1 MPATFSL
8 DLRQRVVAAVDA
20 GDATHAQVAVRFAV
34 SLGWVRKLLGQR
46 RRVGHVEPLGHRGG
60 APRRLDERA
69 IEAVLAAVA
78 AQPDIALEELRLRLR
93 RRERVRVSVPTLY
106 RVIEALGL
114 PRKKRRS
121 SPARP
126 IEGRAACL
134 PRSAC
139 ARIDSGRRVG

>member
-1 MPATFSL
+1 MPATYSL
-8 DLRQRVVAAVDA
+8 ELRRRVVAAADE
-20 GDATHAQVAVRFAV
+20 GSATQEQVAVRFSV

-69 IEAVLAAVA
+69 IEAVRAAVTR
-78 AQPDIALEELRLRLR
+78 QPDIALEELRLRLR
-93 RRERVRVSVPTLY
+93 RSERVRVSVPTLY

-121 SPARP
+121 LPAKP
-126 IEGRAACL
+126 TKKNAVL
-134 PRSAC
+134 C
-139 ARIDSGRRVG
+139 ARA

>member
-1 MPATFSL
+1 MPATYSL
-8 DLRQRVVAAVDA
+8 DLRRRVVAAVDA
-20 GDATHAQVAVRFAV
+20 SDATQAQVAARFSV

-69 IEAVLAAVA
+69 VEAVRAAVTL
-78 AQPDIALEELRLRLR
+78 QPDIALEELRLRLR

-106 RVIEALGL
+106 RVVEALGL

-121 SPARP
+121 SPAKP
-126 IEGRAACL
+126 TKKNAAPSVRA
-134 PRSAC
+134 
-139 ARIDSGRRVG
+139 

>member
-1 MPATFSL
+1 MPATYSL
-8 DLRQRVVAAVDA
+8 DLWRRVVAAVDV
-20 GDATHAQVAVRFAV
+20 GDATHEQVAARFSV

-69 IEAVLAAVA
+69 VEAVRAAVTL
-78 AQPDIALEELRLRLR
+78 QPDITLVELRLRLR

-106 RVIEALGL
+106 RVIETLGL

-121 SPARP
+121 SPAKP
-126 IEGRAACL
+126 TKKNAVPSVRA
-134 PRSAC
+134 
-139 ARIDSGRRVG
+139 

>member
-1 MPATFSL
+1 MPATYSL
-8 DLRQRVVAAVDA
+8 DLRRRVVAAVDA
-20 GDATHAQVAVRFAV
+20 GGATQAQVAARFSV

-46 RRVGHVEPLGHRGG
+46 RRIGHVEPLGHRGG

-69 IEAVLAAVA
+69 VEAVRATVT

-106 RVIEALGL
+106 RVIETLGL

-121 SPARP
+121 SPVKPTKQNAGPSASGSAR
-126 IEGRAACL
+126 
-134 PRSAC
+134 
-139 ARIDSGRRVG
+139 

>member
-1 MPATFSL
+1 MPATYSL
-8 DLRQRVVAAVDA
+8 DLRRRVVAAVDA
-20 GDATHAQVAVRFAV
+20 DGPPPAQVAARFSV

-46 RRVGHVEPLGHRGG
+46 RRVGHIESLGHRGG

-69 IEAVLAAVA
+69 VEAVRAAVT

-114 PRKKRRS
+114 PRKKRRF
-121 SPARP
+121 SPAKPTRKN
-126 IEGRAACL
+126 AA
-134 PRSAC
+134 PSAS
-139 ARIDSGRRVG
+139 A

>member
-1 MPATFSL
+1 MPATYSL
-8 DLRQRVVAAVDA
+8 DLRRRVIAAIDE
-20 GDATHAQVAVRFAV
+20 GDATQAQVAARFSV

-46 RRVGHVEPLGHRGG
+46 RRVGHVEPIGHRGG

-69 IEAVLAAVA
+69 IEAVRVVVTL
-78 AQPDIALEELRLRLR
+78 QPDIALEELRLRLR

-121 SPARP
+121 LPAKP
-126 IEGRAACL
+126 TKKNAV
-134 PRSAC
+134 PSAS
-139 ARIDSGRRVG
+139 A